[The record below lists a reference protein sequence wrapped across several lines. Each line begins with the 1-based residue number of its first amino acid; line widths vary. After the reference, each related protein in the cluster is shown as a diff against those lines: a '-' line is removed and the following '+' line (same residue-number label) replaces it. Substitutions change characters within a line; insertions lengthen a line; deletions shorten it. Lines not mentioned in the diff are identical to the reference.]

1 MALLGKFDINSDFTQ
16 FYLWGLII
24 MLVMVVLMTWVSPR
38 GKRKTRGKVVK
49 VEEGYTSFEGELI
62 D

>member
-16 FYLWGLII
+16 FYLGAMII
-24 MLVMVVLMTWVSPR
+24 VIVFTVLLTWVAPR
-38 GKRKTRGKVVK
+38 KGKKTGKGAK
-49 VEEGYTSFEGELI
+49 VDDRYASFEGELI

>member
-16 FYLWGLII
+16 FYLWAMIIVLIFT
-24 MLVMVVLMTWVSPR
+24 VLLTWVAPR
-38 GKRKTRGKVVK
+38 GKKKRSRAAKIDDRFVSV
-49 VEEGYTSFEGELI
+49 EGELI